1 MQIFAGSPAQAA
13 LTALALLAVLA
24 EPGDRPDSSAL
35 STEWQP
41 VDDRIGVLSSGAACQ
56 FDVRAKNTLSHD
68 VWILFTE
75 ASVYSDRINLHRTDL
90 GDEQDKRL
98 TPGEEHTER
107 VEAPGSCGAPR
118 TWFFFV
124 RVGPRGADRVQIR
137 RRTEGERHRTIDLGD
152 SSCWAIAPRT
162 TDNDEA
168 DRFVPP
174 ATDAI
179 GCEPP
184 GSTRAG
190 LEAGEEA
197 TTGTGSDADTPVS
210 ELALDG
216 DWVRRDSNNPRN
228 NGMRISVRGDRATLT
243 AMPPTG
249 SRRFQAGQVLW
260 RDLTGDGTVEVR
272 GSDGGYYPA
281 RLNLD
286 GPDRLHIDVDHNGP
300 GNDQTWVR
308 AGPSIDGDW
317 VLVDASD
324 GRNESLRVAV
334 QGDRAAVAYVPA
346 TAERGIRTGTVLWRE
361 IGAGDERHLG
371 RLESLADGRTYE
383 SARFRLLDED
393 RLRVVFDVGGDVQLW
408 TRPEVAEELAAAGG
422 DGAAPPDTAADSAAD
437 LAPVARILRDPFL
450 EALVAALRS
459 PKRSAIEAA
468 LSDCDAALSAED
480 VGALEA
486 CITEARAETASADL
500 PEDRALIG
508 SIDLFLV
515 HIESLLP
522 S

>member
-13 LTALALLAVLA
+13 LTALALLAVLV

-35 STEWQP
+35 STGWQP
-41 VDDRIGVLSSGAACQ
+41 VDGRIGVLSSGAACQ
-56 FDVRAKNTLSHD
+56 FDIRAKNTLSHD

-90 GDEQDKRL
+90 GDEQDQRL
-98 TPGEEHTER
+98 TPGEEVTER

-152 SSCWAIAPRT
+152 SSCWAVAPRT

-174 ATDAI
+174 ARDAI

-190 LEAGEEA
+190 LESYDDPETESGSTAAIPVGEKSL
-197 TTGTGSDADTPVS
+197 G
-210 ELALDG
+210 G

-228 NGMRISVRGDRATLT
+228 NGMQISVRGDRATLT

-249 SRRFQAGQVLW
+249 SRRFSTGQVLW
-260 RDLTGDGTVEVR
+260 RNLTGDGTVEVR

-324 GRNESLRVAV
+324 GRNEGLRVAV
-334 QGDRAAVAYVPA
+334 RGNRAAVAYVPA
-346 TAERGIRTGTVLWRE
+346 TAERGIRSGAVLWRE
-361 IGAGDERHLG
+361 IGAGDEHHLG

-393 RLRVVFDVGGDVQLW
+393 RMRVVFDVGGDVQLW
-408 TRPEVAEELAAAGG
+408 ARPGVAEELAAAAG
-422 DGAAPPDTAADSAAD
+422 DGAAPPDATADSAAD
-437 LAPVARILRDPFL
+437 LAPVARALRDPFL
-450 EALVAALRS
+450 EALVAALSAR
-459 PKRSAIEAA
+459 KRSAIEAA
-468 LSDCDAALSAED
+468 LSDCDDAVAD
-480 VGALEA
+480 GDIGALEG
-486 CITEARAETASADL
+486 CISEARSETSSVSL
-500 PEDRALIG
+500 PDDRALAG
-508 SIDLFLV
+508 PLDLFLL
-515 HIESLLP
+515 HIEGLL
-522 S
+522 SS